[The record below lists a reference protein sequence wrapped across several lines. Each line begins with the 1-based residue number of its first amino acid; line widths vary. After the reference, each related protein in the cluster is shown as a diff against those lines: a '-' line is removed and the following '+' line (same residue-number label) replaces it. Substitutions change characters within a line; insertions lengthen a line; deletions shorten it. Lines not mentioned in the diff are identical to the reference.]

1 MARSLNFVSRMDA
14 TLAGYAA
21 FVIIVRYV
29 VFGLAVVAAIIA
41 TLDWAVRTRKLQP
54 FGVIARFCRRVIDP
68 LMLPVE
74 SRIVRSG
81 GNPKNAP
88 WYTLVFIIV
97 GGLILF
103 ALLDFLGTVIAQV
116 GWGMSSP
123 GRFGLLVVS
132 WAFLLLKVAL
142 LVRVISTWVRVSPY
156 SKWVRWSY
164 VLTDWMLD
172 PIRRLLPR
180 FGPLDISPLLAFFLL
195 SLLQSALG
203 IP

>member
-1 MARSLNFVSRMDA
+1 MDA

-21 FVIIVRYV
+21 FVTIVRYV

-41 TLDWAVRTRKLQP
+41 TLDWAVRTRRLQP
-54 FGVIARFCRRVIDP
+54 FGAIARFCRRVIDP

-74 SRIVRSG
+74 TRIVRSG

-88 WYTLVFIIV
+88 WFTLVFIIV

-103 ALLDFLGTVIAQV
+103 ALLEFLGTVIAQV

-123 GRFGLLVVS
+123 GRFGVLLVS

-142 LVRVISTWVRVSPY
+142 LVRLISSWVRISPY
-156 SKWVRWSY
+156 SRWIRWSY
-164 VLTDWMLD
+164 VLTDWMLE
-172 PIRRLLPR
+172 PIRRLLPK
-180 FGPLDISPLLAFFLL
+180 FGAVDVSPLLAFFLI
-195 SLLQSALG
+195 SLVQSALG

>member
-1 MARSLNFVSRMDA
+1 MDA

-21 FVIIVRYV
+21 FVTIVRYV

-41 TLDWAVRTRKLQP
+41 TLDWAVRTRRIPP
-54 FGVIARFCRRVIDP
+54 FSAIARFCRRVIDP

-74 SRIVRSG
+74 TRIVRSG

-88 WYTLVFIIV
+88 WYTLVAIIV

-123 GRFGLLVVS
+123 GRFGLLLVS

-142 LVRVISTWVRVSPY
+142 LVRVISTWVGVSPY

>member
-1 MARSLNFVSRMDA
+1 MEQ

-21 FVIIVRYV
+21 FVVVVRYV

-41 TLDWAVRTRKLQP
+41 TLDWAVRTRRLPP
-54 FGVIARFCRRVIDP
+54 FGAIARFCRRVIDP

-74 SRIVRSG
+74 QRIVRRG
-81 GNPKNAP
+81 GQPKNAP

-103 ALLDFLGTVIAQV
+103 ALLDFLGTIIAQI

-123 GRFGLLVVS
+123 GRFGVLILS

-142 LVRVISTWVRVSPY
+142 LIRVVSTWIQISPY
-156 SKWVRWSY
+156 SPWIRWTY
-164 VLTDWMLD
+164 VLTDWFLE
-172 PIRRLLPR
+172 PLRRLLPR
-180 FGPLDISPLLAFFLL
+180 FGPIDISPLLAFFLITL
-195 SLLQSALG
+195 IQSALG

>member
-1 MARSLNFVSRMDA
+1 MEQ

-21 FVIIVRYV
+21 FMAVVRYA
-29 VFGLAVVAAIIA
+29 VFALAVVAAIIA
-41 TLDWAVRTRKLQP
+41 TLDWAVRTRRLPP
-54 FGVIARFCRRVIDP
+54 FGAIARFCRRVIDP

-74 SRIVRSG
+74 QRIVRRG
-81 GNPKNAP
+81 GQPQNAP

-103 ALLDFLGTVIAQV
+103 ALLDFVGNVIAQI

-123 GRFGLLVVS
+123 GRFGILILS

-142 LVRVISTWVRVSPY
+142 IIRVVSTWIQISPY
-156 SKWVRWSY
+156 SRWIRWTY
-164 VLTDWMLD
+164 VLTDWFLE
-172 PIRRLLPR
+172 PLRRLLPR
-180 FGPLDISPLLAFFLL
+180 FGPVDISPLLAFFLL
-195 SLLQSALG
+195 SLIQSALG

>member
-1 MARSLNFVSRMDA
+1 MDA

-41 TLDWAVRTRKLQP
+41 ALDWAVRTRRVPP
-54 FGVIARFCRRVIDP
+54 FSAVARFCRRVIDP

-74 SRIVRSG
+74 TRIVRSG

-88 WYTLVFIIV
+88 WFTLVFIIV
-97 GGLILF
+97 GGLLLF
-103 ALLDFLGTVIAQV
+103 ALLDFLGTVIAQA
-116 GWGMSSP
+116 GWGISSP
-123 GRFGLLVVS
+123 GRFGVLLVS

-142 LVRVISTWVRVSPY
+142 LVRVISTWVRLSPY
-156 SKWVRWSY
+156 SRWIRWSY
-164 VLTDWMLD
+164 VLTDWLLE

-180 FGPLDISPLLAFFLL
+180 FGALDVSPLLAFILI
-195 SLLQSALG
+195 SLVQSVLG

>member
-1 MARSLNFVSRMDA
+1 MDA

-21 FVIIVRYV
+21 FVTIVRYV
-29 VFGLAVVAAIIA
+29 VFGLAVVAAVIA
-41 TLDWAVRTRKLQP
+41 TLDWAVRTRRLQP
-54 FGVIARFCRRVIDP
+54 FGAIARFCRRVIDP

-74 SRIVRSG
+74 KRIVRSG
-81 GNPKNAP
+81 GDPKNAP

-123 GRFGLLVVS
+123 GRFGVLLVS

-142 LVRVISTWVRVSPY
+142 LVRVVSTWVQVSPY
-156 SKWVRWSY
+156 SPWIRWSY
-164 VLTDWMLD
+164 ALTDWLLN
-172 PIRRLLPR
+172 PLRRLLPK
-180 FGPLDISPLLAFFLL
+180 FGPIDISPLLAFFLI
-195 SLLQSALG
+195 SLIQSALG

>member
-1 MARSLNFVSRMDA
+1 MEQ

-21 FVIIVRYV
+21 FMAVVRYA
-29 VFGLAVVAAIIA
+29 VFALAVVAAIIA
-41 TLDWAVRTRKLQP
+41 TLDWAVRTRRLPP
-54 FGVIARFCRRVIDP
+54 FGAIARFCRRVIDP

-74 SRIVRSG
+74 QRIVRRG
-81 GNPKNAP
+81 GQPKNAP

-103 ALLDFLGTVIAQV
+103 ALLDFVGTVIAQI

-123 GRFGLLVVS
+123 GRFGILVLS

-142 LVRVISTWVRVSPY
+142 IVRVVSTWIQISPY
-156 SKWVRWSY
+156 SPWIRWTY
-164 VLTDWMLD
+164 VLTDWFLE
-172 PIRRLLPR
+172 PLRRLLPR
-180 FGPLDISPLLAFFLL
+180 FGPIDISPLLAFFLL
-195 SLLQSALG
+195 SLIQSVLG

>member
-1 MARSLNFVSRMDA
+1 MDA

-21 FVIIVRYV
+21 FVVIVRYV

-41 TLDWAVRTRKLQP
+41 TLDWAVRTRRLQP
-54 FGVIARFCRRVIDP
+54 FGAIARFCRRVIDP

-88 WYTLVFIIV
+88 WFTLVFIIV

-103 ALLDFLGTVIAQV
+103 ALLDFVGTVIAQV

-123 GRFGLLVVS
+123 GRFGLL
-132 WAFLLLKVAL
+132 
-142 LVRVISTWVRVSPY
+142 LV
-156 SKWVRWSY
+156 
-164 VLTDWMLD
+164 
-172 PIRRLLPR
+172 
-180 FGPLDISPLLAFFLL
+180 
-195 SLLQSALG
+195 
-203 IP
+203 

>member
-1 MARSLNFVSRMDA
+1 MDA

-21 FVIIVRYV
+21 FVNIVRYV

-41 TLDWAVRTRKLQP
+41 TLDWAVRTRRLQP
-54 FGVIARFCRRVIDP
+54 FGAVARFCRRVIDP

-123 GRFGLLVVS
+123 GRFGLLLVS

-142 LVRVISTWVRVSPY
+142 LIRVISTWIGVSPY
-156 SKWVRWSY
+156 SRWVRWSY

>member
-1 MARSLNFVSRMDA
+1 MDA
-14 TLAGYAA
+14 TLAGYAG
-21 FVIIVRYV
+21 FVVIVRYA
-29 VFGLAVVAAIIA
+29 VFGLAVVAAVIA
-41 TLDWAVRTRKLQP
+41 TLDWAVRTRRLQP
-54 FGVIARFCRRVIDP
+54 FGAIARFCRRVIDP

-74 SRIVRSG
+74 TRIVRSG

-88 WYTLVFIIV
+88 WFTLVFIIV

-123 GRFGLLVVS
+123 GRFGVLLVS

-142 LVRVISTWVRVSPY
+142 LVRVISTWVRISPY
-156 SKWVRWSY
+156 SRWVRWSY
-164 VLTDWMLD
+164 VLTDWLLE
-172 PIRRLLPR
+172 PIRRLLPK
-180 FGPLDISPLLAFFLL
+180 FGALDVSPLLAFFLI
-195 SLLQSALG
+195 SLVQSALG

>member
-1 MARSLNFVSRMDA
+1 MDA

-21 FVIIVRYV
+21 FVTIVRYV

-41 TLDWAVRTRKLQP
+41 TLDWAVRTRKLPP
-54 FGVIARFCRRVIDP
+54 FGAIARFCRRVIDP

-123 GRFGLLVVS
+123 GRFGLLLVS

-142 LVRVISTWVRVSPY
+142 LVRVISTWIGVSPY
-156 SKWVRWSY
+156 SRWVRWSY

>member
-1 MARSLNFVSRMDA
+1 MDA

-21 FVIIVRYV
+21 FVTIVRYV

-41 TLDWAVRTRKLQP
+41 TLDWAVRTRRLPP
-54 FGVIARFCRRVIDP
+54 FSAIARFCRRVIDP

-103 ALLDFLGTVIAQV
+103 ALLDFIGTVIAQV

-123 GRFGLLVVS
+123 GRFGLLLVS
-132 WAFLLLKVAL
+132 WAFLVLKVAL

-195 SLLQSALG
+195 TLLQSALG

>member
-1 MARSLNFVSRMDA
+1 MEQ

-21 FVIIVRYV
+21 FVVVVRYA
-29 VFGLAVVAAIIA
+29 VFGLAVAAAIVA
-41 TLDWAVRTRKLQP
+41 TLDWAVRTRRLNP
-54 FGVIARFCRRVIDP
+54 FGPIARFCRRVIDP
-68 LMLPVE
+68 MMLPIE
-74 SRIVRSG
+74 QRIVRRG
-81 GNPKNAP
+81 GQPQNAP

-123 GRFGLLVVS
+123 GRFGVLLLS

-142 LVRVISTWVRVSPY
+142 IVRVVSTWIQVSPY
-156 SKWVRWSY
+156 SPWIRWTY
-164 VLTDWMLD
+164 VLTDWFLD
-172 PIRRLLPR
+172 PLRRLLPR
-180 FGPLDISPLLAFFLL
+180 FGAIDISPLLAFLL
-195 SLLQSALG
+195 ISIIQSVLG

>member
-1 MARSLNFVSRMDA
+1 MDA

-21 FVIIVRYV
+21 FVTIVRYV

-41 TLDWAVRTRKLQP
+41 TLDWAVRTRKLPP
-54 FGVIARFCRRVIDP
+54 FGAIARFCRRVIDP

-88 WYTLVFIIV
+88 WFTLVFIIV
-97 GGLILF
+97 GGLVLF

-123 GRFGLLVVS
+123 GRFGLLLVS

-156 SKWVRWSY
+156 SPWVRWSY
-164 VLTDWMLD
+164 LLTDWLLE
-172 PIRRLLPR
+172 PIRRLLPK
-180 FGPLDISPLLAFFLL
+180 FGPLDVSPLLAFFLI
-195 SLLQSALG
+195 SLIQSVLG
-203 IP
+203 VP